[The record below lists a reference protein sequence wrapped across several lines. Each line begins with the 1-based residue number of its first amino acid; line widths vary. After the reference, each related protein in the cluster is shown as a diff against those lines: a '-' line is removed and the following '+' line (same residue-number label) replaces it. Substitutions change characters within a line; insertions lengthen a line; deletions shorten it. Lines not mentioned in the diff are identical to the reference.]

1 MFFFSDFFNLDL
13 DSYNPNHRKLDMPE
27 SDSED
32 DEEEEE
38 QEQAEIIKLS
48 DKFEQNLN
56 KI

>member
-1 MFFFSDFFNLDL
+1 
-13 DSYNPNHRKLDMPE
+13 MPE

-32 DEEEEE
+32 DEQEVE
-38 QEQAEIIKLS
+38 QEQEEIVKLS

>member
-1 MFFFSDFFNLDL
+1 
-13 DSYNPNHRKLDMPE
+13 MPE

-32 DEEEEE
+32 DEEEVE
-38 QEQAEIIKLS
+38 QEQEEIVKLS